1 MLAAQRRDLLLARLR
16 TDGRLVAKDLARELA
31 ISEDSI
37 RRDLRDLAAAGLCQ
51 RVYGGALPASPAIG
65 DYAARTT
72 ISVPSKQSVAE
83 CAASLIRPGSTA
95 IIDGGTTALAVARA
109 LSPDLRATVVTH
121 SPVIAAALVEHTEVE
136 VVIIGGRLFKHS
148 AVTSGAAAA
157 EAAERVH
164 ADLFLM
170 GVTGVHP
177 DAGLT
182 TGDAD
187 EAAMKRILAGRAAD
201 TYVLASAEK
210 LGAASRFT
218 VLPLAEVAGII
229 TDGGTTD
236 GGTTDGDGH
245 PTDGGAEP
253 TDAAQA
259 TIRALTERGIPVL
272 NTREWRRGS

>member
-1 MLAAQRRDLLLARLR
+1 
-16 TDGRLVAKDLARELA
+16 
-31 ISEDSI
+31 
-37 RRDLRDLAAAGLCQ
+37 
-51 RVYGGALPASPAIG
+51 
-65 DYAARTT
+65 
-72 ISVPSKQSVAE
+72 
-83 CAASLIRPGSTA
+83 
-95 IIDGGTTALAVARA
+95 
-109 LSPDLRATVVTH
+109 TVVTH
-121 SPVIAAALVEHTEVE
+121 SPVIAAALVEHAEVE

-148 AVTSGAAAA
+148 GVTSGAAAA

-218 VLPLAEVAGII
+218 VLPLTEVAGII
-229 TDGGTTD
+229 TDGGTPGPD
-236 GGTTDGDGH
+236 DALGDTPGSE
-245 PTDGGAEP
+245 PTDGTA
-253 TDAAQA
+253 DATEA
-259 TIRALTERGIPVL
+259 TIRALVERGVPVL
-272 NTREWRRGS
+272 NTREWRMGS